1 MQLHITNIADAGEVH
16 HHALEAQT
24 KAGVTADMDASEIC
38 DMLIDQFTADDF
50 SMDGLT
56 GIGITWSDTGEVNK
70 EPRGMVIQN
79 GVYVGMD

>member
-1 MQLHITNIADAGEVH
+1 
-16 HHALEAQT
+16 
-24 KAGVTADMDASEIC
+24 
-38 DMLIDQFTADDF
+38 
-50 SMDGLT
+50 MDGLT